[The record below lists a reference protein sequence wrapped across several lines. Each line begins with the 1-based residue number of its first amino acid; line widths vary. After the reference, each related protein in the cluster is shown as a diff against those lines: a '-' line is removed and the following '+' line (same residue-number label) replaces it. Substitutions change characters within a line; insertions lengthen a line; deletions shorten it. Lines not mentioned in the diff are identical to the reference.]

1 MIKFWFDKYRDKRA
15 SHRIR
20 ALRPVEGLRALGV
33 DADIIN
39 NKSIDRLS
47 KDDIVI
53 FTKDTDPAQ
62 MLELK
67 RQGYRVGF
75 DICDNKFKEDKGNY
89 DVYCREADFIT
100 CNTEF
105 QQKEVR
111 RYAGRESHIYIDP
124 IERPIEAHTRTSCE
138 PVELLWYGGS
148 ASLKYVGFGE
158 IIPYLNASGIN
169 YRLTILVN
177 DAREKVAHLCE
188 LGNVIYHEWT
198 YELHEAK
205 VRASDIVFIPM
216 TIGKAHLSR
225 RTITKSPNRV
235 LDGLAQGRWVVAA
248 PVPSY
253 QQVSKYC
260 WLDDYLEGIRFYLE
274 NPGVVQEKIY
284 KGQQWIREHATP
296 EVAARQLM
304 DIYEKVRTGV

>member
-20 ALRPVEGLRALGV
+20 ALRPVEGLRSLDV

-39 NKSIDRLS
+39 DKDIDKLS

-53 FTKDTDPAQ
+53 FTKDTDPNQ
-62 MLELK
+62 MLKLK
-67 RQGYRVGF
+67 RKGYTVGF
-75 DICDNKFKEDKGNY
+75 DICDNKFKEEGERY
-89 DVYCREADFIT
+89 HVYCREADFIT

-111 RYAGRESHIYIDP
+111 RHVGKDAHIYIDP
-124 IERPIEAHTRTSCE
+124 IERPIEPHTRTSCE

-169 YRLTILVN
+169 YRLTIITN
-177 DAREKVAHLCE
+177 DAEEKVAHLCE
-188 LGNVIYHEWT
+188 LGNVVYHEWT

-205 VRASDIVFIPM
+205 VRNSDIVFIPM

-235 LDGLAQGRWVVAA
+235 LDGLAQGRWVVAS

-253 QQVSKYC
+253 LQVSKFC

-274 NPGVVQEKIY
+274 EPDVVREKIY
-284 KGQQWIREHATP
+284 KGQEWIKANATP
-296 EVAARQLM
+296 EVAAQQLI
-304 DIYEKVRTGV
+304 DIYKKVKG

>member
-39 NKSIDRLS
+39 DKSIDKLS

-53 FTKDTDPAQ
+53 FTKDTDPGQ
-62 MLELK
+62 MLKLK

-75 DICDNKFKEDKGNY
+75 DICDNKFKEETSKY
-89 DVYCREADFIT
+89 EVYCREADFIT

-105 QQKEVR
+105 QQKETMKYV
-111 RYAGRESHIYIDP
+111 GRSSHIYIDP
-124 IERPIEAHTRTSCE
+124 IERNIEPHQRSTCE
-138 PVELLWYGGS
+138 PVELIWYGGS

-158 IIPYLNASGIN
+158 IIPYLNKSGIN
-169 YRLTILVN
+169 YRLTILTN
-177 DAREKVAHLCE
+177 DAEEKVAHLAE
-188 LGNVIYHEWT
+188 MGNVVYHEWT
-198 YELHEAK
+198 YELHDAK
-205 VRASDIVFIPM
+205 VRNSDIVFIPM

-235 LDGLAQGRWVVAA
+235 MDGIAQGRWVVSS

-253 QQVSKYC
+253 LQVSKFS

-274 NPGVVQEKIY
+274 NPDIVQEKIY
-284 KGQQWIREHATP
+284 KGQEWIKQHYTK
-296 EVAARQLM
+296 EVCARQLI
-304 DIYEKVRTGV
+304 DIYEKVKA

>member
-20 ALRPVEGLRALGV
+20 ALRPVEGLRSLDV

-39 NKSIDRLS
+39 DKNIDRLS

-53 FTKDTDPAQ
+53 FTKDTDPNQ
-62 MLELK
+62 MLKLK
-67 RQGYRVGF
+67 RKGYTVGF
-75 DICDNKFKEDKGNY
+75 DICDNKFKEEGERY
-89 DVYCREADFIT
+89 HVYCREADFIT

-105 QQKEVR
+105 QQKEVK
-111 RYAGRESHIYIDP
+111 RYAGKDAHIYIDP
-124 IERPIEAHTRTSCE
+124 IERPIEPHTRTSCE

-169 YRLTILVN
+169 YRLTILTN
-177 DAREKVAHLCE
+177 DAEEKVAHLCE
-188 LGNVIYHEWT
+188 LGNVVYHEWT

-205 VRASDIVFIPM
+205 VRNSDIVFIPM

-235 LDGLAQGRWVVAA
+235 LDGLAQGRWVVAS

-253 QQVSKYC
+253 LQVGKFC

-274 NPGVVQEKIY
+274 NPDVVREKIY
-284 KGQQWIREHATP
+284 KGQEWLKANATS
-296 EVAARQLM
+296 EVAAQQLI
-304 DIYEKVRTGV
+304 DIYKKVKG

>member
-20 ALRPVEGLRALGV
+20 ALRPVEGLRSLDV

-39 NKSIDRLS
+39 DKNIDKLS

-53 FTKDTDPAQ
+53 FTKDTDPNQ
-62 MLELK
+62 MLKLK
-67 RQGYRVGF
+67 RKGYTVGF
-75 DICDNKFKEDKGNY
+75 DICDNKFKEEGERY
-89 DVYCREADFIT
+89 HVYCREADFIT

-111 RYAGRESHIYIDP
+111 RYAGKDAHIYIDP
-124 IERPIEAHTRTSCE
+124 IERPIEPHTRTSCE

-169 YRLTILVN
+169 YRLTILTN
-177 DAREKVAHLCE
+177 DAEEKVAHLRE
-188 LGNVIYHEWT
+188 LGNVVYHEWT

-205 VRASDIVFIPM
+205 VRNSDIVFIPM

-235 LDGLAQGRWVVAA
+235 LDGLAQGRWVVAS

-253 QQVSKYC
+253 LQVSKFC

-274 NPGVVQEKIY
+274 EPDVVQEKIY
-284 KGQQWIREHATP
+284 KGQEWIKANATP
-296 EVAARQLM
+296 EVAAQQLI
-304 DIYEKVRTGV
+304 DIYKKVKG

>member
-20 ALRPVEGLRALGV
+20 ALRPVEGLRSLDV

-39 NKSIDRLS
+39 DKNIDKLS

-53 FTKDTDPAQ
+53 FTKDTDPNQ
-62 MLELK
+62 MLKLK
-67 RQGYRVGF
+67 RKGYTVGF
-75 DICDNKFKEDKGNY
+75 DICDNKFKEEGERY
-89 DVYCREADFIT
+89 HVYCREADFIT

-105 QQKEVR
+105 QQKEVKS
-111 RYAGRESHIYIDP
+111 YVGKDAHIYIDP
-124 IERPIEAHTRTSCE
+124 IERPIEPHTRTSCE

-169 YRLTILVN
+169 YRLTILTN
-177 DAREKVAHLCE
+177 DAQEKVAHLCE
-188 LGNVIYHEWT
+188 LGNVVYHEWT

-205 VRASDIVFIPM
+205 VRNSDIVFIPM

-235 LDGLAQGRWVVAA
+235 LDGLAQGRWVVAS

-253 QQVSKYC
+253 LQVSKFC

-274 NPGVVQEKIY
+274 NPNVVREKIY
-284 KGQQWIREHATP
+284 KGQEWIKANATP
-296 EVAARQLM
+296 EVAAQQLI
-304 DIYEKVRTGV
+304 DIYKKVKG